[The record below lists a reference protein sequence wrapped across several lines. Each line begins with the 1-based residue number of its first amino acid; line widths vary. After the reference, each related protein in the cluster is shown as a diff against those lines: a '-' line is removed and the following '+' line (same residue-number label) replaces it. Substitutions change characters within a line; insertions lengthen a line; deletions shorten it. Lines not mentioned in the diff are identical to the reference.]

1 MESCLKYQQ
10 KMNNQENQL
19 VAEDWWLKPSLLP
32 YKVWS
37 YEKGVNGGYLAD
49 YESIGRDIR
58 LIGTQQQLLEWF
70 RETRVEIKDSW
81 KAEITE
87 DHKKLYERNKKNIV
101 VIRLVK

>member
-1 MESCLKYQQ
+1 
-10 KMNNQENQL
+10 MNNQEDQL

-101 VIRLVK
+101 VIRLV

>member
-1 MESCLKYQQ
+1 MESCLKYHK
-10 KMNNQENQL
+10 KMNNQEDQL